1 MPNSTSPDHRL
12 LAIDGTAL
20 AFRAFFAIR
29 DLTDKQG
36 RPSGAIYGFITSVLR
51 AIKDH
56 PSKHVV
62 VVWDLPGPTFRHKL
76 DDTYKA
82 NRDELD
88 EDLALQ
94 FPWMREVTEL
104 MGLPQLSRE
113 GYEADDV
120 IASLAAQGPDL
131 GLQVRM
137 FTSDKDLAQNVTDMA
152 LQCPPPRKADSE
164 TIIMGPAEV
173 EEKFGLP
180 PAMMAQYQA
189 FVGDSSDNIKGMPGV
204 GPKRATTLLK
214 KYGSLEKVLSD
225 GPANEKGKLA
235 ENLGAYGD
243 QVRHALEMVTMITDL
258 DLGDIKSLTRSD
270 LDDEGLQAFC
280 KDHSLNTIGDRFA
293 DMSNG
298 DVADAAASDEVSKDY
313 DDSRNYQT
321 ILSSDQ
327 LVALEAEMRAAKEFA
342 FDTETT
348 AIDPMLA
355 KLVGM
360 SFSCTAGSAYYVP
373 CMGSQAPTGP
383 NGETAVEFL
392 APLLADASVSKFG
405 QNFKYDA
412 HIMRRHDAPV
422 NGFNFDSM
430 IAHSLVDPLN
440 RHNLDAMALQYFN
453 ITKIPTKDLLGTGKN
468 ALTMDLLPVDVVA
481 EYACEDADVTLQL
494 CLKLREQIKEN
505 GFNDLFNDIEIP
517 LAQVLI
523 EIEANGIKLDA
534 SRLSDLRLRLAKR
547 QQQLETRIF
556 EIAGQ
561 VFNLNSPKQLGP
573 ILFEVLEIQKERP
586 RIRVGKTKTGYKTDA
601 ATLEKYTGIEIAD
614 LILEYRKTTKLMS
627 TYVDALPTYIHPQ
640 TGCVHSSFNQA
651 LVATGRLSSSDP
663 NMQNIPIRSAEGRE
677 IRKAFIPL
685 HDDWVIMAADYSQ
698 VELRVVAHL
707 SGDDSLITAFN
718 NNVDIHAHTA
728 ASINGVDI
736 ADVDSDMRSRAKAV
750 NFGIL
755 YGMGPHRLGQQTG
768 MSFSEAQDFID
779 QYFEAFPKVREW
791 LDATLDTAR
800 STEKV
805 STLAGRVRPIPDVNS
820 SDGRVR
826 SGAENMAVNTPVQ
839 GSAADLIKMA
849 MIKVSAA
856 LKQEEMQARMILQVH
871 DELVFDCP
879 ANELEKLQ
887 DLVRREME
895 DVYAMLVPLKVDI
908 GHGSDWSAAH

>member
-1 MPNSTSPDHRL
+1 MPNSTSPEKRL

-29 DLTDKQG
+29 HLTDKQG
-36 RPSGAIYGFITSVLR
+36 RPTGALYGYITSLLR
-51 AIKDH
+51 AMKDH
-56 PSKHVV
+56 PSKYVA
-62 VVWDLPGPTFRHKL
+62 VVWDLPGPTFRHKM
-76 DDTYKA
+76 DDQYKA

-113 GYEADDV
+113 GFEADDV
-120 IASLAAQGPDL
+120 IASLAVQAPQS

-137 FTSDKDLAQNVTDMA
+137 FTNDKDLAQNVTDMA

-180 PAMMAQYQA
+180 PEMMAQYQA

-204 GPKRATTLLK
+204 GPKRATTLLQ

-225 GPANEKGKLA
+225 GPENEKGKLA
-235 ENLGAYGD
+235 ENLAAHAD
-243 QVRHALEMVTMITDL
+243 TVRHALKMVTMVTDL
-258 DLGDIKSLTRSD
+258 DLGDFDD
-270 LDDEGLQAFC
+270 LVPGELHGEDLQAFC
-280 KDHSLNTIGDRFA
+280 KDHSLNTLGDRFA
-293 DMSNG
+293 EM
-298 DVADAAASDEVSKDY
+298 AAIDNASEAESTEIATDY
-313 DDSRNYQT
+313 DDSRNYQCVT
-321 ILSSDQ
+321 STEQ
-327 LVALEAEMRAAKEFA
+327 LVALEKEMRAAKAFA

-360 SFSCTAGSAYYVP
+360 SFSCKAGTAYYVP
-373 CMGSQAPTGP
+373 CMGSQAPKGP
-383 NGETAVEFL
+383 DGNSAVAFL
-392 APLLADASVSKFG
+392 STLLADASIEKFG

-422 NGFNFDSM
+422 SGFSFDTM
-430 IAHSLVDPLN
+430 IAHSLLDPLN
-440 RHNLDAMALQYFN
+440 RHNLDAMALQHFN
-453 ITKIPTKDLLGTGKN
+453 INKIPTKELLGTGKN
-468 ALTMDLLPVDVVA
+468 ALTMDLLPVDVVS

-494 CLKLREQIKEN
+494 TLKLREQIKEQ
-505 GFNDLFNDIEIP
+505 GFSALFDNVEVP
-517 LAQVLI
+517 LAHVLT
-523 EIEANGIKLDA
+523 EIEANGVKLDS

-547 QQQLETRIF
+547 QQQLETTIF
-556 EIAGQ
+556 GIAGQ

-573 ILFEVLEIQKERP
+573 ILFEHLEIQKERA

-601 ATLEKYTGIEIAD
+601 ATLEKYAGIEIVDA
-614 LILEYRKTTKLMS
+614 ILDYRKTTKLMS

-640 TGCVHSSFNQA
+640 TDCVHTSFNQA
-651 LVATGRLSSSDP
+651 LVATGRLSSSNP
-663 NMQNIPIRSAEGRE
+663 NMQNIPIRSEEGRE
-677 IRKAFIPL
+677 IRRAFVPL
-685 HDDWVIMAADYSQ
+685 KPDWVMMSADYSQ

-707 SGDDSLITAFN
+707 SGDESLITAFN
-718 NNVDIHAHTA
+718 NGVDIHAHTA
-728 ASINGVDI
+728 AAINGI
-736 ADVDSDMRSRAKAV
+736 EIGDVDSEMRSKAKAV

-791 LDATLDTAR
+791 IDATLETAR
-800 STEKV
+800 NEEQV
-805 STLAGRVRPIPDVNS
+805 STLFGRIRPTPDVNS

-849 MIKVSAA
+849 MINVSNAMRDEK
-856 LKQEEMQARMILQVH
+856 LEARMILQVH

-879 ANELEKLQ
+879 AAELEKLQ
-887 DLVRREME
+887 QLVRREME
-895 DVYAMLVPLKVDI
+895 QVYDMLVPLKVDI
-908 GHGSDWSAAH
+908 GHGPDWSAAH

>member
-1 MPNSTSPDHRL
+1 MPNSTSPDNRL

-29 DLTDKQG
+29 NLTDKQG
-36 RPSGAIYGFITSVLR
+36 RPSGAVYGFITSVLR

-62 VVWDLPGPTFRHKL
+62 VVWDLPGPTFRHEL

-120 IASLAAQGPDL
+120 IASLATQGPAL

-137 FTSDKDLAQNVTDMA
+137 FTSDKDLAQNVTDNA

-173 EEKFGLP
+173 EDKFGLP
-180 PAMMAQYQA
+180 PEMMAQYQA

-204 GPKRATTLLK
+204 GPKRATALLQ

-225 GPANEKGKLA
+225 GPENEKGKLA

-243 QVRHALEMVTMITDL
+243 QVRHALKMVTMVTNL
-258 DLGDIKSLTRSD
+258 DLGDIQSLTRDD

-280 KDHSLNTIGDRFA
+280 KNHSLNTLGTRFA
-293 DMSNG
+293 EMADG
-298 DVADAAASDEVSKDY
+298 DGAIDIDSSEVSSDY
-313 DDSRNYQT
+313 NDSRDYVT
-321 ILSSDQ
+321 VGTTEQ
-327 LVALEAEMRAAKEFA
+327 LVALDKEMRAAKGFA

-348 AIDPMLA
+348 AINPLIA

-360 SFSCTAGSAYYVP
+360 SFSCKPGAAYYVP
-373 CMGSQAPTGP
+373 CLGSQAPLGP
-383 NGETAVEFL
+383 QGETAVEFL
-392 APLLADASVSKFG
+392 ADLLADENIEKIG

-422 NGFNFDSM
+422 IGFNFDTM

-440 RHNLDAMALQYFN
+440 KHNLDAMALQYFN
-453 ITKIPTKDLLGTGKN
+453 ISKIPTKDLLGTGKN
-468 ALTMDLLPVDVVA
+468 ALTMDLLPIDVVS

-494 CLKLREQIKEN
+494 SLKLREQLTES
-505 GFNDLFNDIEIP
+505 GFDELYSQLEIP

-523 EIEANGIKLDA
+523 EIEANGVKLD
-534 SRLSDLRLRLAKR
+534 STRLCDLRLRLAKR
-547 QQQLETRIF
+547 QQQLETTIF
-556 EIAGQ
+556 DIAGQ

-573 ILFEVLEIQKERP
+573 ILFEHLEIQKERP

-601 ATLEKYTGIEIAD
+601 ATLEKYAGIEIAD
-614 LILEYRKTTKLMS
+614 AILDYRKTTKLMS

-640 TGCVHSSFNQA
+640 SGCVHTSFNQA

-663 NMQNIPIRSAEGRE
+663 NMQNIPIRSEEGRE
-677 IRKAFIPL
+677 IRKAFVPL
-685 HDDWVIMAADYSQ
+685 HDDWLMVSADYSQ

-707 SGDDSLITAFN
+707 SGDESLITAFN

-728 ASINGVDI
+728 ASINGIDI
-736 ADVDSDMRSRAKAV
+736 SEVDSDMRSRAKAV

-779 QYFEAFPKVREW
+779 QYFDAFPKVREW
-791 LDATLDTAR
+791 LDMTLDTAR
-800 STEKV
+800 RQEKV
-805 STLAGRVRPIPDVNS
+805 STLAGRVRPTPDVNS

-826 SGAENMAVNTPVQ
+826 AGAENMAVNTPVQ

-856 LKQEEMQARMILQVH
+856 LKSEKLSARMILQVH

-879 ANELEKLQ
+879 AAELEKLQ
-887 DLVRREME
+887 LLVRREME
-895 DVYAMLVPLKVDI
+895 QVYDMLVPLKVDI